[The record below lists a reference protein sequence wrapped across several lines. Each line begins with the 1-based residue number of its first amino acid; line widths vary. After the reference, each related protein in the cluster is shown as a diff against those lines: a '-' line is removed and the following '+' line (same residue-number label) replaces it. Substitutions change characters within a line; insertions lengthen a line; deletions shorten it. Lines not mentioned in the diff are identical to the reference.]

1 MHILVENIHGNPN
14 IGLYGFAND
23 SFCLLGKEV
32 PEALARKVEDI
43 LHVPTHRITICGTS
57 LIGVFCAGNN
67 KKVLLPEIAFKD
79 ELTELDRLHI
89 PYEVIKTKLTALGN
103 NILCNDHAAL
113 VNPDYSADVKKRIR
127 LALNVKLRPGTI
139 AGVPTVGSC
148 GAGNRSGL
156 YLHRDI
162 EDDELDMITGVFNV
176 PCETGS
182 VNLGSPYVR
191 SGIICNSN
199 GFVVGDKSGGPEIT
213 LIDEA
218 LGFID
223 V

>member
-1 MHILVENIHGNPN
+1 MHILLANIHGNPN

-23 SFCLLGKEV
+23 SFCLLGMEV
-32 PEALARKVEDI
+32 PEELAEKIGETLR
-43 LHVPTHRITICGTS
+43 VPVHRITLCGTS

-67 KKVLLPEIAFKD
+67 HKVLLPEIVFKD
-79 ELTELDRLHI
+79 ELEVLDRLGI
-89 PYEVIKTKLTALGN
+89 PYEVLKTRMTALGN
-103 NILCNDHAAL
+103 NILCNDHAVL

-127 LALNVKLRPGTI
+127 QALNVTLRPGTI
-139 AGVPTVGSC
+139 AGAEIVGSC
-148 GAGNRSGL
+148 GVWNRNGL

-162 EDDELDMITGVFNV
+162 EDSELDMIASVFNA
-176 PCETGS
+176 PYETGS
-182 VNLGSPYVR
+182 VNLGSPYVH
-191 SGIICNSN
+191 SGILCNSR

-218 LGFID
+218 LGFIE